1 MVGRKDLVSRM
12 PTTAL
17 KLPPIHT
24 NELSNIMYFLPA
36 ERLRLYR
43 NFKSIEV
50 SDFNGLIYFYEQHE
64 DGIRALD
71 FEQYL
76 DCTLMYTD
84 ALYDAANHGKH
95 LVMVDHL
102 LELVIM
108 QNVVDW
114 DGQDLY
120 HHLLFKKS
128 ASNYHLGE
136 FAKSERILREIIK
149 IYPDDR
155 LAAVYL
161 NRVLLH
167 QKPAWIF
174 RARAATVGFA
184 LLAVLVIALEILAAP
199 YFFPDWLKPM
209 QIGHNLL
216 IGLSLAT
223 LTVGEAGHTLRS
235 WWLTRNFVQQARK
248 KKAL

>member
-1 MVGRKDLVSRM
+1 
-12 PTTAL
+12 
-17 KLPPIHT
+17 
-24 NELSNIMYFLPA
+24 MYFLPA

-43 NFKSIEV
+43 NFKSIEAN
-50 SDFNGLIYFYEQHE
+50 DFSGLIYFYEQHE

-76 DCTLMYTD
+76 DCTLMYTN
-84 ALYDAANHGKH
+84 ALFDAADHGKH

-102 LELVIM
+102 LEIVIM
-108 QNVVDW
+108 QNVLDW

-128 ASNYHLGE
+128 ASYYHLEE
-136 FAKSERILREIIK
+136 FAKSERILREIIN

-167 QKPAWIF
+167 QKPEWIF
-174 RARAATVGFA
+174 RARAATVAFA
-184 LLAVLVIALEILAAP
+184 LLAVLVIALEILAVP
-199 YFFPDWLKPM
+199 RFFPDLLKPM

-223 LTVGEAGHTLRS
+223 LTLGEAGHTLRC
-235 WWLTRNFVQQARK
+235 WLHTRKFVRRAHRK
-248 KKAL
+248 QKQLRGDGSEKWQV